1 MFNPLVRKPIHII
14 TYICIWLFISMI
26 QIVFL
31 NYYLD
36 VNLQTAVV
44 DSIVFNSLM
53 AAMGFL
59 LWFVLRFRIMNQ
71 QNRFDLLV
79 NHSIVA
85 VAFIAVWVVSGYY
98 LLLYFEKNNADYQL
112 FLEQSLP
119 WRVVIGVFFYVIFI
133 SFYYSN
139 FYYEK
144 LQKKLHIENE
154 LNQLVKEAQLNALKA
169 QINPHF
175 LFNSL
180 NSISSLTM
188 SNPEKAQEM
197 VIKLSDFMR
206 YSLSSSRN
214 EQSTLGNELE
224 NIERYLD
231 IEKIRFGN
239 RLQLACF
246 VDPKFSNIQLP
257 NLILQPLFENA
268 IKHGVHNSTEEILI
282 ELNAHQ
288 TEHGLELCISNNFDP
303 ESTHPKG
310 EGIGL
315 RNIRNRMALLYERND
330 LVRVST
336 RKEHFEVILFIPNQP
351 VS

>member
-1 MFNPLVRKPIHII
+1 MFNPLVRKPAHII
-14 TYICIWLFISMI
+14 AYVCIWLLISVI
-26 QIVFL
+26 QIVFF

-36 VNLQTAVV
+36 IDLQMALVDAVV
-44 DSIVFNSLM
+44 YNGLM

-85 VAFIAVWVVSGYY
+85 VVFISFWTAVGYY
-98 LLLYFEKNNADYQL
+98 LLLYFEKENLDYVL

-119 WRVVIGVFFYVIFI
+119 WRVVVGVFFYVIFI

-139 FYYEK
+139 FYYEN
-144 LQKKLHIENE
+144 LQKKLLVENE

-188 SNPEKAQEM
+188 SDPEKAQEM
-197 VIKLSDFMR
+197 LIKLSDFMR

-214 EQSTLGNELE
+214 EQSTLGNELK

-239 RLQLACF
+239 RLRLF
-246 VDPKFSNIQLP
+246 SDVDPKFFGIQIP

-282 ELNAHQ
+282 ALQALDTAQ
-288 TEHGLELCISNNFDP
+288 GLELHINNNFDP

-315 RNIRNRMALLYERND
+315 RNIRNRMALLYGRND
-330 LVRVST
+330 LVRVAA
-336 RKEHFEVILFIPNQP
+336 RKEHFEVVLLIPNQS